1 MGGYEFRLL
10 KTPLPADGRL
20 GLEDLLGHKGDPWM
34 EDIRWRMGHA
44 GGDLFAVACADGRAV
59 ANCWLGRSARCPG
72 VAVLGHVFTA
82 QEHRR
87 RGLAGRLLK
96 MVLDEFSRAEGRWVL
111 LGAGDPTAIRLYERA
126 GFGLLP
132 RGEGRFAFMH
142 LSFQEYFTACFL
154 AEQVA
159 SPPWLLGQGVA
170 AGADPAAL
178 RAEYAGRPKDWT
190 VDILEREHYPS
201 ACLLLCATGGNMKLP
216 SCGID
221 RGTEAEERL
230 LDALDARDRGE
241 HGLYAMVEGG
251 SRRVR
256 AIACAAE
263 GRLEL
268 YTPGLGEDDAGA
280 FREAAAATWAED
292 A

>member
-1 MGGYEFRLL
+1 MLMGGYEFRLL

-126 GFGLLP
+126 GFGPLMAGP
-132 RGEGRFAFMH
+132 NEGDLTMLR
-142 LSFQEYFTACFL
+142 
-154 AEQVA
+154 
-159 SPPWLLGQGVA
+159 P
-170 AGADPAAL
+170 ADPAAL